1 MNSFNFQ
8 NNNLYAESVLVS
20 DLVRFYGSPLYI
32 YSKTQIEFNWNLFKK
47 SFGEHSHLI
56 CYAVKANSNIAV
68 LSILAKLGS
77 GFDIVSL
84 GELERVIAAGGEP
97 SKCVFSGV
105 GKTEKSIQKAL
116 EYGIYCFNIE
126 SEDEIECIESVASSL
141 NMIAPISI
149 RVNPNVD
156 AKTHPYIST
165 GLNENKF
172 GVGPDIALSMYKK
185 AALSENLKV
194 SGLDYHIGS
203 QITEVSPF
211 LEALDRALELIEK
224 LKSENINI
232 EHLDI
237 GGGVGVSYDGEKTIN
252 IEDYLNYVIARAN
265 DMKILVEPGRAIVGN
280 AGIFVTKVE
289 YLKQNDIKSFAIVD
303 GAMNDLIR
311 PSLYESFHQA
321 VLIDDNS
328 MGLSGEWDIVGPV
341 CESADFLAKN
351 RKLTL
356 EKGDY
361 IAILTTGAYG
371 FVLSSNYNSR
381 PRVPEV
387 MVSGKTHSLVRKR
400 ETIKSLFENEYLFE
414 DETNK

>member
-20 DLVRFYGSPLYI
+20 DLVRSYGSPLYI

-126 SEDEIECIESVASSL
+126 SEDELDCIESVASSL
-141 NMIAPISI
+141 NKIAPISV

-165 GLNENKF
+165 GLNENTF

-185 AALSENLKV
+185 LALSENLKV
-194 SGLDYHIGS
+194 CGLDYHIGS

-381 PRVPEV
+381 PRVSEV
-387 MVSGKTHSLVRKR
+387 MVSEKTHSLVRKR
-400 ETIKSLFENEYLFE
+400 ETIESLFENEYLFE
-414 DETNK
+414 DETN